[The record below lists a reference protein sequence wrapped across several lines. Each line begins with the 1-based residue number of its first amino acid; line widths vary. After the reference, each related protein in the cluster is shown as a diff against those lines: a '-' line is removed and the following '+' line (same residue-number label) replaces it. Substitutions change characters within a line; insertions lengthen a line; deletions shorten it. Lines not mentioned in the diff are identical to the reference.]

1 MILLQMSLQL
11 LLGTEAGLNPAT
23 SIMIAAERQFVSAK
37 MLVPTLSIRE
47 TFMEIETQVPWAFE
61 AFAAVVSFNEDLG
74 NRSKCTR
81 LH

>member
-1 MILLQMSLQL
+1 MSVK
-11 LLGTEAGLNPAT
+11 
-23 SIMIAAERQFVSAK
+23 MFVQ
-37 MLVPTLSIRE
+37 TLSIRE